1 MGRGPH
7 LAEGL
12 GIDQAL
18 GLLGERAG
26 KRDKIGLRQERV
38 ELVHSVHCIR
48 RAAAGQ
54 RIPPQPDDMHIESL
68 GEPGEPP
75 ADIAQTDDE

>member
-1 MGRGPH
+1 M
-7 LAEGL
+7 
-12 GIDQAL
+12 
-18 GLLGERAG
+18 
-26 KRDKIGLRQERV
+26 
-38 ELVHSVHCIR
+38 HCIR

-54 RIPPQPDDMHIESL
+54 RNPPQPDDMHIESL

>member
-1 MGRGPH
+1 M
-7 LAEGL
+7 
-12 GIDQAL
+12 
-18 GLLGERAG
+18 
-26 KRDKIGLRQERV
+26 
-38 ELVHSVHCIR
+38 HCIR